1 MSALISPQD
10 LYALFASPSLKLV
23 DASYPAVPEFHAQ
36 ARIGN
41 AVLFDIDAISDQST
55 PLPHMLPTEADF
67 AAAIGDLGISNEDD
81 VVIYDQS
88 GMAMAAA
95 RAWWMFRCFEHKSVR
110 VLNGGMP
117 LWHALGLP
125 IEHTPPKAPEAK
137 TYTATFNPAL
147 LASRQTVLGSIAR
160 SDVAIIDARGAER
173 FTGTA
178 ADIRPGLQSGHIP
191 GSYNIPFPTLIDP
204 GTGQLRV
211 NDPRIATMAQNKDRT
226 VIASCGS
233 GVTACVLAL
242 ALYESGYENTAVYD
256 GSWSEWATPA
266 LNLPIETGP
275 GKNFA

>member
-1 MSALISPQD
+1 
-10 LYALFASPSLKLV
+10 
-23 DASYPAVPEFHAQ
+23 
-36 ARIGN
+36 
-41 AVLFDIDAISDQST
+41 
-55 PLPHMLPTEADF
+55 
-67 AAAIGDLGISNEDD
+67 
-81 VVIYDQS
+81 
-88 GMAMAAA
+88 
-95 RAWWMFRCFEHKSVR
+95 
-110 VLNGGMP
+110 
-117 LWHALGLP
+117 
-125 IEHTPPKAPEAK
+125 
-137 TYTATFNPAL
+137 
-147 LASRQTVLGSIAR
+147 VLGSIAR